1 MLSFSHTLCYHDL
14 NYILQEICDSM
25 IKSMSKSILK
35 KRLGGHCVDIE
46 GCNQD
51 GSGLNKAINYEC
63 MSLERLKF
71 ENQMVLNNEYEV
83 GEMVVANI
91 WSTNDA

>member
-1 MLSFSHTLCYHDL
+1 
-14 NYILQEICDSM
+14 
-25 IKSMSKSILK
+25 
-35 KRLGGHCVDIE
+35 
-46 GCNQD
+46 
-51 GSGLNKAINYEC
+51 

-71 ENQMVLNNEYEV
+71 ANQMVLNNEYEV

>member
-46 GCNQD
+46 GCNQV
-51 GSGLNKAINYEC
+51 
-63 MSLERLKF
+63 
-71 ENQMVLNNEYEV
+71 VLCYCIDYSSV
-83 GEMVVANI
+83 I
-91 WSTNDA
+91 IFYT